1 MLSTTRVGEPCEL
14 SGRDFRLYAFLICLF
29 FFVCFSWQP
38 VIEYIESR
46 YEEFLNAESRV
57 NRKSVPDNRVHCCL
71 YMIAPSGHG
80 LKPLDVELMKRL
92 HDKVNLIP
100 LIAKAD
106 TMTPEECAHFKKQVP
121 FDRVI
126 APGAGSNTAR
136 SQSVTEK

>member
-1 MLSTTRVGEPCEL
+1 M
-14 SGRDFRLYAFLICLF
+14 
-29 FFVCFSWQP
+29 
-38 VIEYIESR
+38 IEYIENR

-57 NRKSVPDNRVHCCL
+57 NRKTVPDNRVHCCL

-106 TMTPEECAHFKKQVP
+106 TMTPEECNHFKKQVNSAFFYIP
-121 FDRVI
+121 MQKLKVRPKILESCNDKLNDSIIFGPLSRCVFQNS
-126 APGAGSNTAR
+126 AL
-136 SQSVTEK
+136 